1 MLISVSRRDRYQR
14 SFNDYSR
21 LDRFVTRLAC
31 TTVRCSIV
39 LPWCNDVEIRTDR
52 LTTDPWKS
60 FDPIGHGPCVWKPL
74 HEIPRSFVT
83 SGNRIKHNAFYTH
96 LLVSS
101 HSISYTL
108 YYRVLLVSSSLI
120 EESLRSYCRRIRE
133 RTRKKTNN

>member
-83 SGNRIKHNAFYTH
+83 SGNRVKHNAFCTH

-108 YYRVLLVSSSLI
+108 VLPCFTSFLAVNWRISSIVLPKDKRKN
-120 EESLRSYCRRIRE
+120 EEE
-133 RTRKKTNN
+133 NE